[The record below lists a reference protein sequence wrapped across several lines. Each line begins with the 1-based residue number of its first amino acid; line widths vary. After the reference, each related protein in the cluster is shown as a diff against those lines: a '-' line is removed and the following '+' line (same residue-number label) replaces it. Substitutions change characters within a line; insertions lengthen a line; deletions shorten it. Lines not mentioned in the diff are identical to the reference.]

1 MGSAAATP
9 GGCERWDGKAQA
21 LPAFGSS
28 RLSPWSLR
36 QYGGKKEKIKRR
48 GRRPRAPPPTP
59 TSAAPKKNGREG
71 KKKAVGANGGGA
83 RKEKCGGT
91 PKQDV
96 TASRRLK
103 RLPSSAAIGACGAR
117 PGARKRK
124 PARAAPAFQ
133 GGDAKRKDWVG
144 SNPPV
149 YPWVRGDASD
159 VKLHDFLLIQV
170 VELRVTLARREL

>member
-1 MGSAAATP
+1 MGWQSSSPPRVWVKPPIALEFEAIWGEKGKNQTKGETPARAAADP
-9 GGCERWDGKAQA
+9 NFSGAQKKRA
-21 LPAFGSS
+21 
-28 RLSPWSLR
+28 R
-36 QYGGKKEKIKRR
+36 GKKEGGWGKRR
-48 GRRPRAPPPTP
+48 RG
-59 TSAAPKKNGREG
+59 E
-71 KKKAVGANGGGA
+71 
-83 RKEKCGGT
+83 KEKCGGT

-117 PGARKRK
+117 PGDRKRK
-124 PARAAPAFQ
+124 PARGRSRLSG